1 MRLKSLELHGF
12 KSFPDRTKLSFESG
26 VTVIV
31 GPNGSGKSNISD
43 AIRWVLGELSTKNIR
58 GNKMEDV
65 IFGGTDKRS
74 PMGFAEVSLTVQ
86 NSGENRIDMDYDE
99 ITVTR
104 RYYRSG
110 DSEYL
115 INNKVVRLK
124 DIVELFMNTGIGKT
138 GYSMI
143 GQGRISEIISQ
154 KSEDRRIIFEE
165 AAGISKYRYKKQ
177 DAEKRLAEAE
187 GNLERVQ
194 DILRELSSRIGP
206 LEKDAA
212 KAKIYLELYEEKKAL
227 DIGIAVYDLSTIV
240 SRREVTE
247 KDFIIV
253 SHELE
258 ILDDTISSLDKREQ
272 ALYQERMDTQA
283 NYENGMQQEDELSAR
298 FATLREALLVGKT
311 KLQHLQETVAQ
322 LADTYRLT
330 EEKLREKN
338 AEISEMEQTFSQKE
352 AELASEKASYSQVE
366 ADLESAREDNRNA
379 EIGYDEMRV
388 QRDSLREQLTALQIK
403 LSVLSTATSSDNSRQ
418 EEYTAQI
425 ASIRCKLDSL
435 KAKLNTATENLH
447 TYETNRTEKQGALD
461 TLRQSVAAT
470 RGQRDRIA
478 QEISKLSGEITSR
491 QQRVIT
497 LRRMEEHFEGY
508 HRSVKNIAEAAK
520 SGRLRGIC
528 GPISQ
533 LIWVDRPYALAME
546 TALGANIQNLVVE
559 DEFAAKAAIAHLK
572 RETAGRATFYPL
584 TSIKGTPFNGDL
596 SSLSRQ
602 EGFIGIAS
610 QLVRHDERYANII
623 SYLLGRTLLFDN
635 LDNATKSAKA
645 SGFRHRIVTL
655 DGQIINAGGSFT
667 GGSTAKESGILTR
680 SAEIEEIVAQQKR
693 LEERLAKLNDQMS
706 KYDATIVE
714 NEHELENIGSELSLL
729 SVLYNSEK
737 SNLTML
743 EGRLKEENQNLAS
756 IIAASGRL
764 DEAEAEKLREAELLQ
779 AQIAEINAKLDTT
792 SQELTRLLEVKN
804 LAAKRL
810 EECISQKNAGLVT
823 ISIQTKENE
832 RLAERIAEAKEQIN
846 LLSDSLL
853 QNVSRTQSAKNEQ
866 TELVGEIETNE
877 AALQELTNQIDA
889 LKLQCR
895 SLTERTMELDQQIN
909 ALRKTARE
917 KATQRESLQRNHSTL
932 QTILDRINAEQDKL
946 TERLWEDYELTYAEA
961 CIRVTEIITEE
972 SRGPAISRQNR
983 LRSKIRELGPV
994 NVGAVEEYK
1003 QVKERYELLSA
1014 QVEDL
1019 AKSKSD
1025 FTDIISK
1032 LETEMCQRFCET
1044 FEKVNENF
1052 KGVFAQLFG
1061 GGNANLSLSD
1071 PANVLT
1077 SGIEIEVAPPGK
1089 IIKNLKLLSGGEQVF
1104 VAIAIFFAILKVNPS
1119 PFCLLDEIE
1128 SALDEVNVDRFAA
1141 YAKMFSDNTQ
1151 FIIITH
1157 RRGSMEAADTLYGVT
1172 MQEKGISKIL
1182 ALNVGEVE
1190 QKLGVKL

>member
-74 PMGFAEVSLTVQ
+74 PMGFAEVSLTIQ

-165 AAGISKYRYKKQ
+165 AAGISKYRFKKQ

-194 DILRELSSRIGP
+194 DILSELSSRIGP

-212 KAKIYLELYEEKKAL
+212 KAKVYLELYEEKKAL
-227 DIGIAVYDLSTIV
+227 DIGISVYDLSTIA
-240 SRREVTE
+240 SRREVAE
-247 KDFIIV
+247 KDYIIAT
-253 SHELE
+253 HELE
-258 ILDDTISSLDKREQ
+258 ILDDTITSLDKREQ
-272 ALYQERMDTQA
+272 ALYQERLDAQSD
-283 NYENGMQQEDELSAR
+283 YESGMQQEDELSKR
-298 FATLREALLVGKT
+298 FSALREAMLVGRT
-311 KLQHLQETVAQ
+311 KLQHLQSTLEQ
-322 LADTYRLT
+322 LADAYRLT
-330 EEKLREKN
+330 EAKIQEKTR
-338 AEISEMEQTFSQKE
+338 EISEMEQIYSEKE
-352 AELASEKASYSQVE
+352 AELAAQKSAYAVIED
-366 ADLESAREDNRNA
+366 DLEKAREDNRQA
-379 EIGYDEMRV
+379 EIGYDEIRTR
-388 QRDSLREQLTALQIK
+388 RDSLREELTALQIK
-403 LSVLSTATSSDNSRQ
+403 LSALNMATTSDSSRQ
-418 EEYTAQI
+418 EEYSAQI
-425 ASIRCKLDSL
+425 ASIRNKLDSL
-435 KAKLNTATENLH
+435 SAKEATSKENLNTYQNK
-447 TYETNRTEKQGALD
+447 RQEKQDTLK
-461 TLRQSVAAT
+461 TLRQDAT
-470 RGQRDRIA
+470 AKREERDRIA
-478 QEISKLSGEITSR
+478 QAISRLSGEITAR
-491 QQRVIT
+491 QQRVNA

-520 SGRLRGIC
+520 NGRLTGIC

-533 LIWVDRPYALAME
+533 LIWVDRPYALAIE

-559 DEFAAKAAIAHLK
+559 DEAAAKAAISHLK
-572 RETAGRATFYPL
+572 RENAGRATFYPL
-584 TSIKGTPFNGDL
+584 TSIKGSPFNGNL
-596 SSLSRQ
+596 NALARQ
-602 EGFIGIAS
+602 EGFIGLAS
-610 QLVRHDERYANII
+610 QLVRYDSRYENII
-623 SYLLGRTLLFDN
+623 SYLLGRTLLFDT

-667 GGSTAKESGILTR
+667 GGSSAKESGILTR
-680 SAEIEEIVAQQKR
+680 SAEIEDILSQQKK
-693 LEERLAKLNDQMS
+693 LEDRLATLKDRCKQHD
-706 KYDATIVE
+706 DAIADI
-714 NEHELENIGSELSLL
+714 EHEIEALGSELSLL
-729 SVLYNSEK
+729 SVLYNSEQ

-756 IIAASGRL
+756 LIAASGRL
-764 DEAEAEKLREAELLQ
+764 DEAEAEKLREAELMT
-779 AQIAEINAKLDTT
+779 AKSEEL
-792 SQELTRLLEVKN
+792 SANLSALAQELNQLQEVKN
-804 LAAKRL
+804 IASKHL
-810 EECISQKNAGLVT
+810 EDCISKKNAGLVT

-832 RLAERIAEAKEQIN
+832 RLAERLAEASEQVR
-846 LLSDSLL
+846 LLSDTLVQNLARTDSARAEQSELL
-853 QNVSRTQSAKNEQ
+853 RS
-866 TELVGEIETNE
+866 IEENE
-877 AALQELTNQIDA
+877 ASLNLLNAEIDGV
-889 LKLQCR
+889 KQQCR
-895 SLTERTMELDQQIN
+895 TLTDRTMELDQQIN
-909 ALRKTARE
+909 ALRKTVRE
-917 KATQRESLQRNHSTL
+917 KTTQRESLQRNHSTL

-961 CIRVTEIITEE
+961 CEKVSEPVDENNRNSAIT
-972 SRGPAISRQNR
+972 RQNR

-994 NVGAVEEYK
+994 NVGAVEEFK
-1003 QVKERYELLSA
+1003 QVKERYELLSE

-1019 AKSKSD
+1019 SKSKHD
-1025 FTDIISK
+1025 FADIIGK
-1032 LETEMCQRFCET
+1032 LETEMCQRFSET

-1071 PANVLT
+1071 PANVLA

-1182 ALNVGEVE
+1182 SMNVGEVE

>member
-86 NSGENRIDMDYDE
+86 NSGDNRIDMDYDE

-165 AAGISKYRYKKQ
+165 AAGISKYRYQKQ

-194 DILRELSSRIGP
+194 DILSELSSRIGP

-227 DIGIAVYDLSTIV
+227 DIGISVYDLSTIV
-240 SRREVTE
+240 SRREIAE
-247 KDFIIV
+247 KDFVIAT
-253 SHELE
+253 HELE
-258 ILDDTISSLDKREQ
+258 IIDDTIASLDKREQ
-272 ALYQERMDTQA
+272 ALFQERQDTQVD
-283 NYENGMQQEDELSAR
+283 YENGMQQEDELSAR
-298 FATLREALLVGKT
+298 FAALREALLVGRT
-311 KLQHLQETVAQ
+311 KLQHLQDTIGQ
-322 LADTYRLT
+322 LADAYRLT
-330 EEKLREKN
+330 EAKQREKN
-338 AEISEMEQTFSQKE
+338 DELARLQQTHSQKE
-352 AELASEKASYSQVE
+352 SELTSEKAAYSQVE
-366 ADLESAREDNRNA
+366 ADLDSAREDNRQA
-379 EIGYDEMRV
+379 EIGYDELRMK
-388 QRDSLREQLTALQIK
+388 RDSLREELSSLQIK
-403 LSVLSTATSSDNSRQ
+403 LSVLNTATSSDNSRQ
-418 EEYTAQI
+418 EEYSAQI
-425 ASIRCKLDSL
+425 ASIRNKLDSL
-435 KAKLNTATENLH
+435 NEKQTTATDNLR
-447 TYETNRTEKQGALD
+447 TYESKRAEKQSALD
-461 TLRQSVAAT
+461 ELRQSVAVT
-470 RGQRDRIA
+470 RGQRDRVA
-478 QEISKLSGEITSR
+478 LEISKISGEITAR
-491 QQRVIT
+491 QQRANA

-508 HRSVKNIAEAAK
+508 HRSVKNIAEASK
-520 SGRLRGIC
+520 NGRLRGIC

-559 DEFAAKAAIAHLK
+559 DETAAKAAIAHLK
-572 RETAGRATFYPL
+572 RENAGRATFYPL
-584 TSIKGTPFNGDL
+584 TSIKGSPFNGDL
-596 SSLSRQ
+596 SALSRQ
-602 EGFIGIAS
+602 EGFIGLAS
-610 QLVRHDERYANII
+610 QLVRYDARYSNVI

-667 GGSTAKESGILTR
+667 GGSSAKESGILTR
-680 SAEIEEIVAQQKR
+680 SAEIEEILTQQKR
-693 LEERLAKLNDQMS
+693 LEDGLAKRKEQMRS
-706 KYDATIVE
+706 YDSAIADAE
-714 NEHELENIGSELSLL
+714 QEMDALGSELSLL

-737 SNLTML
+737 SNLAML

-756 IIAASGRL
+756 LIAASGRL
-764 DEAEAEKLREAELLQ
+764 DEAEAEKLREAELLT
-779 AQIAEINAKLDTT
+779 AQSAQINAKLDGMA
-792 SQELTRLLEVKN
+792 QELTRLLEVKTVT
-804 LAAKRL
+804 AKRL
-810 EECISQKNAGLVT
+810 EDCISKKNAGLVA

-832 RLAERIAEAKEQIN
+832 RLAERIAEAREQID

-853 QNVSRTQSAKNEQ
+853 QNLSRTRSAKNEQ
-866 TELVGEIETNE
+866 TALEGEIEANE
-877 AALQELTNQIDA
+877 GAVQELTAQIDA
-889 LKLQCR
+889 LKLQCH
-895 SLTERTMELDQQIN
+895 SLTQRTMELDQQIN
-909 ALRKTARE
+909 AIRKTARE
-917 KATQRESLQRNHSTL
+917 KAGQRESLQRNHSTL

-972 SRGPAISRQNR
+972 SRGAAISRQNR
-983 LRSKIRELGPV
+983 LRGKIRELGPV

-1019 AKSKSD
+1019 TKSKRD
-1025 FTDIISK
+1025 FADIIGK
-1032 LETEMCQRFCET
+1032 LETKMCQRFSET
-1044 FEKVNENF
+1044 FEQVNENF
-1052 KGVFAQLFG
+1052 KGVFTQLFG
-1061 GGNANLSLSD
+1061 GGNANLSLTD

-1182 ALNVGEVE
+1182 SMNVGEVE

>member
-74 PMGFAEVSLTVQ
+74 PMGFAEVSLTIQ
-86 NSGENRIDMDYDE
+86 NSGENRIQMDYDE

-187 GNLERVQ
+187 DNLERVQ
-194 DILRELSSRIGP
+194 DILSELSSRIGP

-212 KAKIYLELYEEKKAL
+212 KAKVYLELYEEKKAL
-227 DIGIAVYDLSTIV
+227 DIGISVYDLSTIA
-240 SRREVTE
+240 SRREVAE
-247 KDFIIV
+247 KDFIIA

-258 ILDDTISSLDKREQ
+258 ILDDTINSLDKREQ
-272 ALYQERMDTQA
+272 ALYQERLDAQSD
-283 NYENGMQQEDELSAR
+283 YENGMQQEDELSRR
-298 FATLREALLVGKT
+298 FSALRESLLVGRT
-311 KLQHLQETVAQ
+311 KLQHLQDSLTQ
-322 LADTYRLT
+322 LAETYRLT
-330 EEKLREKN
+330 EAQIEEKTREI
-338 AEISEMEQTFSQKE
+338 AAMEQTYGEKE
-352 AELASEKASYSQVE
+352 AELVAHKDSYLQIE
-366 ADLESAREDNRNA
+366 ADLAAAREDNRNA
-379 EIGYDEMRV
+379 EIGYDQLRTK
-388 QRDSLREQLTALQIK
+388 RDTLREELTALQIK
-403 LSVLSTATSSDNSRQ
+403 LSALNVATTSDSSRL

-425 ASIRCKLDSL
+425 ASIRQKLTDLS
-435 KAKLNTATENLH
+435 AKEALAKENLD
-447 TYETNRTEKQGALD
+447 TYRTKRSEKQASLD
-461 TLRQSVAAT
+461 ALRQDALT
-470 RGQRDRIA
+470 KRGERDQIG
-478 QEISKLSGEITSR
+478 QTISRLSGEITAR
-491 QQRVIT
+491 QQRVSA

-508 HRSVKNIAEAAK
+508 HRSVKNIAEASK
-520 SGRLRGIC
+520 NGRLSGIC

-533 LIWVDRPYALAME
+533 LIWVDRPYALAIE

-559 DEFAAKAAIAHLK
+559 DEAAAKAAIAHLK
-572 RETAGRATFYPL
+572 RENAGRATFYPL
-584 TSIKGTPFNGDL
+584 TSIKGMSFNGDL
-596 SSLSRQ
+596 GALSRQ
-602 EGFIGIAS
+602 EGFIGLAS
-610 QLVRHDERYANII
+610 QLVRFDNRYANII
-623 SYLLGRTLLFDN
+623 SYLLGRTLLFDT

-667 GGSTAKESGILTR
+667 GGSSAKESGILTR
-680 SAEIEEIVAQQKR
+680 SAEIEDILSQQKK
-693 LEERLAKLNDQMS
+693 LEDRLATLKERYQTADS
-706 KYDATIVE
+706 TIADSE
-714 NEHELENIGSELSLL
+714 KEMEALSSELSLL

-743 EGRLKEENQNLAS
+743 EGRLKEENQNLTS
-756 IIAASGRL
+756 LIAASGRL
-764 DEAEAEKLREAELLQ
+764 DEAEAEKLKEAE
-779 AQIAEINAKLDTT
+779 IMTAKSDALSATLTT
-792 SQELTRLLEVKN
+792 LTQELTRQQEVKN
-804 LAAKRL
+804 QASKHL
-810 EECISQKNAGLVT
+810 EDCISKKNAALVT
-823 ISIQTKENE
+823 ISVQSKENE
-832 RLAERIAEAKEQIN
+832 RLAERITEAKEQVQ
-846 LLSDSLL
+846 LLSDSLIQTL
-853 QNVSRTQSAKNEQ
+853 ARAEASRTEQRTLEASITENENAIHLLT
-866 TELVGEIETNE
+866 TEIDGVKAECR
-877 AALQELTNQIDA
+877 ALTD
-889 LKLQCR
+889 
-895 SLTERTMELDQQIN
+895 RTMELDQQIN
-909 ALRKTARE
+909 ALRKTVRE
-917 KATQRESLQRNHSTL
+917 KTAQRESLQRNHSTL

-961 CIRVTEIITEE
+961 CEKVTEVIDENN
-972 SRGPAISRQNR
+972 RNAAVSRQNR
-983 LRSKIRELGPV
+983 LRGKIRELGPV

-1003 QVKERYELLSA
+1003 QVKERHQLLSE

-1019 AKSKSD
+1019 NKSKHD
-1025 FTDIISK
+1025 FADIIGK
-1032 LETEMCQRFCET
+1032 LETQMCQRFSET

-1061 GGNANLSLSD
+1061 GGHANLSLSD

-1182 ALNVGEVE
+1182 SMNVGEVE